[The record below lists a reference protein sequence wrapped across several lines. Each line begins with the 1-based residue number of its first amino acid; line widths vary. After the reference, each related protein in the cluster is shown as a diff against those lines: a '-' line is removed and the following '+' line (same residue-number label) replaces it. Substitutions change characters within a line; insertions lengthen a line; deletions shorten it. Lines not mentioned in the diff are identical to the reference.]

1 MGMTSQVEI
10 PTLFEPHPN
19 FSDVINRNII
29 QSEIEGGV
37 HLRDLLP
44 GTLLEVHTQNHVYKN
59 SQPAGWGGL
68 DFRTSGLLS

>member
-1 MGMTSQVEI
+1 MTSQVEI

-29 QSEIEGGV
+29 QSEMKGGV

-44 GTLLEVHTQNHVYKN
+44 APYWK
-59 SQPAGWGGL
+59 
-68 DFRTSGLLS
+68 FIRRITSTK

>member
-1 MGMTSQVEI
+1 LALAFPPHRRGVSGGRMGMTSQVEI
-10 PTLFEPHPN
+10 PTLFEPVPN

-44 GTLLEVHTQNHVYKN
+44 GTVLEVHTQNQSKK
-59 SQPAGWGGL
+59 S
-68 DFRTSGLLS
+68 

>member
-10 PTLFEPHPN
+10 PTLFEPVPN

-44 GTLLEVHTQNHVYKN
+44 GTVLEVHTQNQSKK
-59 SQPAGWGGL
+59 S
-68 DFRTSGLLS
+68 

>member
-1 MGMTSQVEI
+1 MGMTSQVVG

-44 GTLLEVHTQNHVYKN
+44 GTVPHARKGA
-59 SQPAGWGGL
+59 SK
-68 DFRTSGLLS
+68 DIR